1 MIPVPLGEACLSWQT
16 QRERELTDL
25 PKDRGP
31 PRSFGIFVS
40 EDLRST
46 YCAQAF
52 AFAPLQPM
60 GRVFWH
66 CE

>member
-1 MIPVPLGEACLSWQT
+1 MILVPLAEVCLSWQT
-16 QRERELTDL
+16 QRERKLTYL
-25 PKDRGP
+25 PKDRGAT
-31 PRSFGIFVS
+31 RSFGIFVS

-52 AFAPLQPM
+52 AFPPLQPM